1 MDRDIEMRKCKA
13 IFLRVLASLCVVLS
27 MNTVQAE
34 GEMKHVEL
42 SIYINPV
49 GAPFAFFTDDIYT
62 LQGIDI
68 DIIKELQNRL
78 GFTIKEDR
86 IFPLSPEA
94 AFAQMKN
101 KQVDLYGG
109 GMSYNQ
115 QYAREF
121 APLAIY
127 VKSSLGVLYSTKF
140 HPEIKSTKHL
150 KGLKIGALPGRD
162 TDKFVAKFGATLSQE
177 NSLAYA
183 VFKVSQQ
190 RLDGLM
196 HDRLIL
202 QDFAK
207 TIKNPNIAV
216 LPEEFGKNLCQ
227 YTFYVPK
234 VSIYRRH
241 LASAMQRMVND
252 GTITRILQK
261 WGVEIK
267 KPIYKRRNKPS
278 VKVSH

>member
-1 MDRDIEMRKCKA
+1 MRKFKA
-13 IFLRVLASLCVVLS
+13 VFLSVLVSLCVVLN
-27 MNTVQAE
+27 MGTAQAD

-49 GAPFAFFTDDIYT
+49 GAPFAFFTDDIYN

-68 DIIKELQNRL
+68 DIIKELQKRL
-78 GFTIKEDR
+78 GFTIKENR
-86 IFPLSPEA
+86 IFPLAPDA

-109 GMSYNQ
+109 GMSYNP
-115 QYAREF
+115 QYVRDF

-127 VKSSLGVLYSTKF
+127 IKSSLGVLYSTQF
-140 HPEIKSTKHL
+140 HPEFKSTKNL
-150 KGLKIGALPGRD
+150 KGLKIGALPGRE

-177 NSLAYA
+177 NNLAYA

-207 TIKNPNIAV
+207 TIKNPSIAV
-216 LPEEFGKNLCQ
+216 LPDEFGKDLCQ

-241 LASAMQRMVND
+241 LAAAMQRIVND
-252 GTITRILQK
+252 GTMNRILHK
-261 WGVEIK
+261 WGVELK
-267 KPIYKRRNKPS
+267 KPVYRKRNRSSAN
-278 VKVSH
+278 VSQ